1 MQFTMRRLLIFGF
14 GLTLS
19 ISQLC
24 AQSSVVPS
32 GATLQVQVERDA
44 AMKPGQLVRGKVVY
58 PLYLYNRVVIPSGE
72 ELVGH
77 IVGLQP
83 VPKKER
89 LNARLGGDFTPLH
102 TAQVEFDKL
111 VMPNGR
117 TMSID
122 AVTTDAGA
130 QVVRFMSAGTE
141 HHASIFKHLWEGA
154 LGRGHQTVRTFTAPG
169 KTDRA
174 KRLLYSELPYHPQTL
189 LSGTEYTVTLRQQ
202 LELRNGL
209 EAKEKQPHKGIERT
223 VTLAA
228 ALQTAI
234 SSKDAVPGT
243 KVTAEVVEPVFD
255 ANHKLLVPE
264 GSELLGEVTQAQH
277 SGKWGHAGTLRFSF
291 QELRFP
297 AGFSQKVQ
305 GSTTGVDADRSANL
319 ALDAEGGVKPRPKGI
334 AAPLA
339 MGLLAASALH
349 EDEASVLHTGGASNG
364 FALVG
369 RVLALSLKSTTV
381 GAVIGMY
388 GTSRTVY
395 SRFIAHGEDVK
406 FAKNTRIE
414 VVLEPQRMKVL
425 QPN

>member
-14 GLTLS
+14 GLAFSVSL
-19 ISQLC
+19 IY
-24 AQSSVVPS
+24 AQASAVPS
-32 GATLQVQVERDA
+32 GTTLQVQVERDSP
-44 AMKPGQLVRGKVVY
+44 MKAGKLVRGKVVY
-58 PLYLYNRVVIPSGE
+58 PLYLDNRMVIPAGE

-77 IVGLQP
+77 IVELQP

-89 LNARLGGDFTPLH
+89 LNARMGGDFTPLH
-102 TAQVEFDKL
+102 TAQVEFDEL
-111 VMPNGR
+111 VMPDGR
-117 TMSID
+117 SMRID

-130 QVVRFMSAGTE
+130 RVVRFMSAGTE
-141 HHASIFKHLWEGA
+141 RHVSLFKRLWEGA
-154 LGRGHQTVRTFTAPG
+154 LGRGQQTVRTFTAPG

-174 KRLLYSELPYHPQTL
+174 KRLLYSELPYHPQIL
-189 LSGTEYTVTLRQQ
+189 PSGTEYTVTLRQQ
-202 LELRNGL
+202 IELRDGL
-209 EAKEKQPHKGIERT
+209 EMKEEQPHKGIERT

-228 ALQTAI
+228 ALENPI

-255 ANHKLLVPE
+255 ANHKLLVPQ
-264 GSELLGEVTQAQH
+264 GSLLLGEVTQAQR
-277 SGKWGHAGTLRFSF
+277 SGKWGHSGTLRFSF

-319 ALDAEGGVKPRPKGI
+319 AMDAEGGVKPRPKGI

-369 RVLALSLKSTTV
+369 RVLALSLRSSTV
-381 GAVIGMY
+381 GAVIGIY

-395 SRFIAHGEDVK
+395 SRFIEHGADVNFPK
-406 FAKNTRIE
+406 DTRIE
-414 VVLEPQRMKVL
+414 VVLEPQRMNVL
-425 QPN
+425 QPK